1 MNDSDA
7 APSARATAATGLLDR
22 GWGRPGQSI
31 STSVIEES
39 YADVL
44 ARINEEGKEAEEL
57 KALEAPSDE

>member
-22 GWGRPGQSI
+22 GWGRPEQSI
-31 STSVIEES
+31 STSVKEES

-44 ARINEEGKEAEEL
+44 KRINEEDAEETE
-57 KALEAPSDE
+57 KALPAPVDD